1 MTSRTALLRHPLA
14 IAGVL
19 VTTVSAVIFI
29 ALVVAVLSGLFDHP
43 YEGLLVFVL
52 VPALFVLG
60 LLLIPWGMWLEWR
73 RLQAPS

>member
-29 ALVVAVLSGLFDHP
+29 ALVISVLAGLFDNP
-43 YEGLLVFVL
+43 YEGLIVFVF
-52 VPALFVLG
+52 VPAVF
-60 LLLIPWGMWLEWR
+60 LLRKPRGHQPAAAE
-73 RLQAPS
+73 AH